1 MNDKNKKI
9 NPLEDTDRIQK
20 AIEAVVDH
28 ETATLPLLPDLDLD
42 DKEENKA
49 EYSIKE
55 HELDEASKND
65 DKPAEGSAELTEET
79 SPTTNKEI
87 ADPQA
92 DAPVHSWFFTFM
104 CMNIP
109 VFGWFYLFYLAF
121 NKKKTLRR
129 NFARAYLYYKLLF
142 LIISAVILGIL
153 IYIGM
158 GLLDQLLAYMEM
170 L

>member
-1 MNDKNKKI
+1 MNDEKKEI
-9 NPLEDTDRIQK
+9 NPLEETDRIQK
-20 AIEAVVDH
+20 AIEAVIDH

-42 DKEENKA
+42 DEKEDEA
-49 EYSIKE
+49 EDSTKE
-55 HELDEASKND
+55 HRLDETGESD
-65 DKPAEGSAELTEET
+65 DKPAEDSAELAEET
-79 SPTTNKEI
+79 SPTAGKKI
-87 ADPQA
+87 AGPLA

-109 VFGWFYLFYLAF
+109 VVGWFYLFYLAF

>member
-1 MNDKNKKI
+1 MNN
-9 NPLEDTDRIQK
+9 LEDTDRIQK

-42 DKEENKA
+42 DDVEEEDIRKHNQV
-49 EYSIKE
+49 EV
-55 HELDEASKND
+55 DESD
-65 DKPAEGSAELTEET
+65 DKQSEDIAEPAEKA
-79 SPTTNKEI
+79 SPTTNQNT
-87 ADPQA
+87 ADSMA
-92 DAPVHSWFFTFM
+92 DAPVHSWFFTLM

-109 VFGWFYLFYLAF
+109 VIGWFYLFYLAF
-121 NKKKTLRR
+121 NKKKSLRR

-142 LIISAVILGIL
+142 LIISAVILGVL

-158 GLLDQLLAYMEM
+158 GMLDQLLAYMQM